1 MTRGKTS
8 AADGNGH
15 RENVKAIPLTPT
27 HQNGKSKPIL
37 ITGGAGFVGSNLAH
51 RLLSAG
57 HRVRLLD
64 NLSRIGVER
73 NLRWLMEAHGDLV
86 DIDVPDV
93 RNFSIVKQA
102 VKDAS
107 QVFHFAAQVAVTSSL
122 VDPREDFEINAG
134 GTLNLLE
141 AIRAMENPPP
151 LIFTSTNK
159 VYGNLADVDF
169 TKQRT
174 RYAPVDPSIRE
185 RGIAENRALDFHSPY
200 GCSKG
205 AADQYVVDYA
215 RTFGIPALVFRM
227 SCIYGPH
234 QHGNEDQGWV
244 AHFVIR
250 SIAGQPITIYGDGRQ
265 VRDILFIEDLVDA
278 FLLAQ
283 QHMKKLS
290 GNAFNI
296 GGGPANSISLLELL
310 DLLTELHGGDLS
322 ICFEDW
328 RAADQ
333 RYYVTDTSKF
343 SGLTGWRPRVGVAD
357 GVRRLYEWLL
367 NESAHGT
374 GDPLGVTQFASSG
387 RLEAAKA

>member
-8 AADGNGH
+8 AAATANGRGKH
-15 RENVKAIPLTPT
+15 AGIPTSP
-27 HQNGKSKPIL
+27 HPNGKSKPIL

-64 NLSRIGVER
+64 NLSRTGVER
-73 NLRWLMEAHGDLV
+73 NLRWLIETHGDLV
-86 DIDVPDV
+86 DIEVPDV
-93 RNFSIVKQA
+93 RNLSIVKQA

-122 VDPREDFEINAG
+122 TDPIEDFEINAR

-141 AIRAMENPPP
+141 AIRAMQNPPP

-159 VYGNLADVDF
+159 VYGNLADLEF
-169 TKQRT
+169 TKEGR
-174 RYAPVDPSIRE
+174 RYAPVNLSIRE
-185 RGIAENRALDFHSPY
+185 RGIAESRPLDFHSPY

-215 RTFGIPALVFRM
+215 RTFRVPAAVFRM

-234 QHGNEDQGWV
+234 QYGNEDQGWV

-250 SIAGQPITIYGDGRQ
+250 SIAGKPITIYGDGMQ
-265 VRDILFIEDLVDA
+265 VRDILFVDDLIDA

-283 QHMKKLS
+283 QHIKKVA

-296 GGGPANSISLLELL
+296 GGGAANSISLLELL
-310 DLLTELHGGDLS
+310 DLLAELHGGDVS
-322 ICFEDW
+322 VRFEDW

-333 RYYVTDTSKF
+333 RYYVADTSKF
-343 SGLTGWRPRVGVAD
+343 SGLTGWRPRVGVNE
-357 GVRRLYEWLL
+357 GVRRLYEWIK
-367 NESAHGT
+367 T
-374 GDPLGVTQFASSG
+374 GNDHFAADPVRVTNFASAG
-387 RLEAAKA
+387 RVAAAKF